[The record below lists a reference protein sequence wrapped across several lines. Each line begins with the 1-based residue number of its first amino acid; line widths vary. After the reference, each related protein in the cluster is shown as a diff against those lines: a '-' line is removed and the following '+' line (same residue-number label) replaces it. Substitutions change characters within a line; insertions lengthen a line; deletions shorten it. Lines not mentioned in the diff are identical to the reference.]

1 MRKRNTRLPF
11 VCILLFLL
19 FSLTPVFSAS
29 IDYAEIQKQVQSF
42 KADPRGPYQAIR
54 WFYPDGSV
62 YPARSPALDK
72 KGGTQ
77 HALHKDIVSQIQKE
91 HGIYLGQ
98 ILAGTRHEDFLDAT
112 NQNSR
117 MKQYQMEQYLRA
129 VDDGWIFRRA
139 QYYRGAFQAED
150 EEGWGIKFLKWLLSQ
165 DEILA
170 SQFFLCRQTAQD
182 IPHIAK
188 DNGLTR
194 IRALAMNIADAMPS
208 FMDIRSK
215 IHGQPDAGDI
225 ALVREFRKKRQTE
238 ITPEIDKQFQELQQK
253 LEGFYK
259 TPGVGTLVPYVQK
272 IPKELRSAVQLSQLL
287 ENEKKLDDAT
297 KSTVIAD
304 LLWEIR
310 KELSSTKTGS
320 SRLVMIDLSIELE
333 AVLMRAI
340 AQWQPQTVSGL
351 LEKCYAL
358 AKAAAGCGF
367 VEIWEWEAV
376 EPLLRPSESMAEV
389 SLEELIRKSDA
400 FRRSVYWG
408 TGMVRASYEATMEL
422 FTQFEP
428 LAAGFVEERI
438 RASILLSYGDIVDE
452 LSDLT
457 THFIGLSNKV
467 LGISNQNEIR
477 GLNPGFALGELEVVK
492 GAPEDIAFS
501 TKKIYILQRPPAE
514 MKPVAGIATVSE
526 GNLVSHV
533 QLLARNLGIPNAN
546 ISLRNLNALIPFSG
560 NTVFYVVSPR
570 GRALMK
576 LASDMTPKEEE
587 LVEVRKRKEERVKVP
602 INKIN
607 LKNLE
612 LASLMDLQSSASG
625 RVCGPKAANLG
636 QLRSLFPD
644 KVAPGFVIP
653 FGVFRNSMERPMPRT
668 GGTFWEFLQMTF
680 AQAAAERKRSVSE
693 DEIEKSV
700 LEKLSQLQEAIK
712 NTPLPPELVQKLRI
726 RFREV
731 FGVELGQVPVFIR
744 SDTNMEDLKEFTGAG
759 LNLTVPNVVK
769 EEDIL
774 QGIRNVWA
782 SPFRE
787 RGYRWRQ
794 KYLLN
799 PENVYPSILILKSV
813 NVDKSGVMITTGIV
827 SAEPRDT
834 TVAFNWGVGGAV
846 DGQAAET
853 YLLQHDNMDVLTIP
867 ARENTF
873 RDLPQQ
879 GGVKNGTVHF
889 GKPILSAQDRQQL
902 RDLDRE
908 IRKRLP
914 GTPGIES
921 DGPYDVELGI
931 SNGSIWLFQVRP
943 FVENKDARSTLYLQA
958 MDPELPKNLSIS
970 MSQKLTKQKQ

>member
-11 VCILLFLL
+11 ICILLVLL
-19 FSLTPVFSAS
+19 FSITPVFSAS
-29 IDYAEIQKQVQSF
+29 IDYAEIQKLVQSF
-42 KADPRGPYQAIR
+42 KTDTRGPYQAIR
-54 WFYPDGSV
+54 WFYPDGSI
-62 YPARSPALDK
+62 YPPRSPATDK
-72 KGGTQ
+72 TGGLQ
-77 HALHKDIVSQIQKE
+77 HALHKDIVSQIKKE
-91 HGIYLGQ
+91 HSIYLGQ
-98 ILAGTRHEDFLDAT
+98 ILAGTKHEDFLDAS

-117 MKQYQMEQYLRA
+117 MKQYQIEQYLRA

-150 EEGWGIKFLKWLLSQ
+150 EEEWGTKFLKWLLSK

-170 SQFFLCRQTAQD
+170 SQFFLCRQIAQD
-182 IPHIAK
+182 IPHAAK
-188 DNGLTR
+188 DSGLTR
-194 IRALAMNIADAMPS
+194 IRSLAENISDKMPS

-215 IHGQPDAGDI
+215 IHGQPDAEDI
-225 ALVREFRKKRQTE
+225 ALVREFRKKRQAE
-238 ITPEIDKQFQELQQK
+238 ISPELDKQFQELQQK

-259 TPGVGTLVPYVQK
+259 IPGVGTLAPYVQK
-272 IPKELRSAVQLSQLL
+272 IPKELRSAIQLSQLL
-287 ENEKKLDDAT
+287 GNEKKLDDAK
-297 KSTVIAD
+297 KSIVMAD

-310 KELSSTKTGS
+310 NELPSVKTSSA
-320 SRLVMIDLSIELE
+320 RLVMIDLSIELE
-333 AVLMRAI
+333 AVFMRTI
-340 AQWQPQTVSGL
+340 AQWQPQTVSEL
-351 LEKCYAL
+351 LDKCYAL
-358 AKAAAGCGF
+358 ARAAAGCGF

-376 EPLLRPSESMAEV
+376 EPILRFPADTTNAP
-389 SLEELIRKSDA
+389 LEELIKKSDA

-408 TGMVRASYEATMEL
+408 TGMVRAYYEATMEL
-422 FTQFEP
+422 FTRFEP
-428 LAAGFVEERI
+428 LSAGFVEERI
-438 RASILLSYGDIVDE
+438 RSSVLLPYGDTVDD

-457 THFIGLSNKV
+457 TRFMGLSNKV
-467 LGISNQNEIR
+467 FDIKNQNEIR
-477 GLNPGFALGELEVVK
+477 GLNPGFAVGELEVVK
-492 GAPEDIAFS
+492 GAPEDIEFS

-533 QLLARNLGIPNAN
+533 QLLARNLGIPNAA
-546 ISLRNLNALIPFSG
+546 ISLRNLNALLPFSG
-560 NTVFYVVSPR
+560 KTVFYAVSPR
-570 GRALMK
+570 GRAIMK
-576 LASDMTPKEEE
+576 LASDMTPQEKE

-602 INKIN
+602 TNKID
-607 LKNLE
+607 LKNLS
-612 LASLMDLQSSASG
+612 LTSLMDLKSSSSG

-653 FGVFRNSMERPMPRT
+653 FGVFRNSMERPMTGT

-680 AQAAAERKRSVSE
+680 AQAASERKQSVSE
-693 DEIEKSV
+693 DEIEKSI

-712 NTPLPPELVQKLRI
+712 NTPLPPELVERLRI

-731 FGVELGQVPVFIR
+731 FGGELGQVPVFIR

-759 LNLTVPNVVK
+759 LNLTVPNVVN
-769 EEDIL
+769 ETEIL
-774 QGIRNVWA
+774 QGIRSVWA

-853 YLLQHDNMDVLTIP
+853 YLLQHDNVDILTIP

-873 RDLPQQ
+873 RDLPLQ
-879 GGVKNGTVHF
+879 GGVKSGTVYF
-889 GKPILSAQDRQQL
+889 GKPILSVQDRQQL
-902 RDLDRE
+902 RELDRE
-908 IRKRLP
+908 IRRRLP

-943 FVENKDARSTLYLQA
+943 FVENKNARSTLYLQA

-970 MSQKLTKQKQ
+970 MSQKITE

>member
-1 MRKRNTRLPF
+1 MRKRNTRIPF
-11 VCILLFLL
+11 VCILIFLL
-19 FSLTPVFSAS
+19 FSMTMALPAP
-29 IDYAEIQKQVQSF
+29 IDYAEIQKLIQSF
-42 KADPRGPYQAIR
+42 KADSRGPYQAIK
-54 WFYPDGSV
+54 WFYPDGST
-62 YPARSPALDK
+62 YPARSPAPDK
-72 KGGTQ
+72 TGGIQ
-77 HALHKDIVSQIQKE
+77 HALHKDVVLRIQKE

-98 ILAGTRHEDFLDAT
+98 ILAGTKNEDFLDASK
-112 NQNSR
+112 QNSR

-150 EEGWGIKFLKWLLSQ
+150 EEKWGMKFLKWLLSK
-165 DEILA
+165 DEFLA
-170 SQFFLCRQTAQD
+170 SRFFLCRQIAQD
-182 IPHIAK
+182 VPHIAT
-188 DNGLTR
+188 DSRLTSMR
-194 IRALAMNIADAMPS
+194 SLAINIADKLPA
-208 FMDIRSK
+208 FMDIRTK
-215 IHGQPDAGDI
+215 IHGQPDAADI
-225 ALVREFRKKRQTE
+225 ALVREFRKKRQAE
-238 ITPEIDKQFQELQQK
+238 ISPELDKQLQELQQK
-253 LEGFYK
+253 LEAFYQN
-259 TPGVGTLVPYVQK
+259 PGVQRLVPYAQK
-272 IPKELRSAVQLSQLL
+272 IPKELRSAVKLNQLTG
-287 ENEKKLDDAT
+287 NEKKLDDAA
-297 KSTVIAD
+297 KSRAIAD

-310 KELSSTKTGS
+310 EELPSAKSETT
-320 SRLVMIDLSIELE
+320 RLTMMDLSIELE
-333 AVLMRAI
+333 AVLMRTI
-340 AQWQPQTVSGL
+340 GQWQPQTVSEL
-351 LEKCYAL
+351 LDKCYAL
-358 AKAAAGCGF
+358 AEAAAGCGF
-367 VEIWEWEAV
+367 MEAWEWESV
-376 EPLLRPSESMAEV
+376 EPLLRFPENTETI
-389 SLEELIRKSDA
+389 SLEEFIKRSDA

-422 FTQFEP
+422 FSRFEP

-438 RASILLSYGDIVDE
+438 RASILLSYGDVVDE

-457 THFIGLSNKV
+457 TQFMGLSNKV

-477 GLNPGFALGELEVVK
+477 GLNPGFAVGELEVVK

-533 QLLARNLGIPNAN
+533 QLLARNLGIPNAA
-546 ISLRNLNALIPFSG
+546 ISLRNLNALLPFSG
-560 NTVFYVVSPR
+560 KTVFYAVSPR
-570 GRALMK
+570 GRTLMK
-576 LASDMTPKEEE
+576 LASDMTPQEKE

-602 INKIN
+602 TNKIN
-607 LKNLE
+607 LKNLN
-612 LASLMDLQSSASG
+612 LASLMELQASDSG
-625 RVCGPKAANLG
+625 RICGPKAANLG

-653 FGVFRNSMERPMPRT
+653 FGIFRESMERPMPGT
-668 GGTFWEFLQMTF
+668 GGTFWEFLHTTF
-680 AQAAAERKRSVSE
+680 TQAARERESGTSE
-693 DEIEKSV
+693 EEIEAVV
-700 LEKLSQLQEAIK
+700 LERLAQLQEAIK
-712 NTPLPPELVQKLRI
+712 GAPLSQEFVQRLRT

-731 FGVELGQVPVFIR
+731 FGGEMGQIPVFIR

-774 QGIRNVWA
+774 QGIRDVWA

-853 YLLQHDNMDVLTIP
+853 YLLQYDNMDILTIP
-867 ARENTF
+867 AREPTF
-873 RDLPQQ
+873 RYLPQK
-879 GGVKNGTVHF
+879 GGVEKGDAHF
-889 GKPILSAQDRQQL
+889 GKPILSVQDRQKL
-902 RDLDRE
+902 RELDRE

-931 SNGSIWLFQVRP
+931 LNDDIWLFQVRP
-943 FVENKDARSTLYLQA
+943 FVENKNARSTTYLHA
-958 MDPELPKNLSIS
+958 MDPEPPKDLNIP
-970 MSQKLTKQKQ
+970 MNHRLTE